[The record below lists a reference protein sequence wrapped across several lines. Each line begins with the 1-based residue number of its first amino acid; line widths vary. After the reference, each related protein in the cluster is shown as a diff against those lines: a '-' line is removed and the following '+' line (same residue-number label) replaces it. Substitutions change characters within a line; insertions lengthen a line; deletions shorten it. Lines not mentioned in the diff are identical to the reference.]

1 MENVGRELSERKKQI
16 LKAIVDAHIE
26 GGEPVGSKFLM
37 QSKQITCS
45 SATIR
50 NEMAELEEM
59 GYLEQPH
66 TSAGRV
72 PSVLGYRFYVDSL
85 LEHYAMTSRE
95 VDEINNILKVKM
107 NELDQI
113 LLAASK
119 LASKLTNYTGLAIK
133 PRSSSVKIQ
142 KIETIFI
149 DAYNFLLVV
158 VASTGAVK
166 TKYVKLDRTVSEDT
180 VAHFGACLNSA
191 LAGLSLENITLPI
204 IMEIESKMG
213 GDAGMVNPII
223 KTIYEVMNELDDG
236 ELRLSGLSHLTQYPE
251 YADVGQ
257 LGELMSTFENK
268 EEILNLV
275 SDATEDKVN
284 VYLGSESAVQVMNQ
298 SALIFK
304 PIKQSGKTV
313 GAIGVIGPL
322 RMDYAKVLATVES
335 LCGNIADLIGTD
347 KPGSGEAP
355 GTAGLLNEKKGE

>member
-1 MENVGRELSERKKQI
+1 MENLGHELSERKKQI
-16 LKAIVDAHIE
+16 LKAIIDAHIE

-37 QSKQITCS
+37 QNKQITCS

-85 LEHYAMTSRE
+85 LEHYAMTSHE
-95 VDEINNILKVKM
+95 VAQINDILRVKM

-113 LLAASK
+113 LVAASR
-119 LASKLTNYTGLAIK
+119 LASKMTNYTGIAIK
-133 PRSSSVKIQ
+133 PRSSSVTIQ
-142 KIETIFI
+142 KVQTVYI
-149 DAYNFLLVV
+149 DPYNFLLVV
-158 VASTGAVK
+158 VASSGAVK
-166 TKYVKLDRTVSEDT
+166 TKYVKVDRPIGEETVGY
-180 VAHFGACLNSA
+180 FGDCLNDA
-191 LAGLSLENITLPI
+191 LRGLGLENITLPI
-204 IMEIESKMG
+204 IMDIETKMG
-213 GDAGMVNPII
+213 GDAAMVNPII

-236 ELRLSGLSHLTQYPE
+236 ELKLSGLSHLTQYPE
-251 YADVGQ
+251 YSDVEQ
-257 LGELMSTFENK
+257 LGELMSAFENK

-275 SDATEDKVN
+275 SDSSDDKVN
-284 VYLGSESAVQVMNQ
+284 VYLGSESAVKVMNQ

-304 PIKQSGKTV
+304 PIKRGGRTV

-335 LCGNIADLIGTD
+335 LCGNIADIIAGSEEKT
-347 KPGSGEAP
+347 KPPSV
-355 GTAGLLNEKKGE
+355 GLLDEKKGE